1 MLTETLK
8 LFITYLRTVHPLKM
22 LLHLFVVFCLL
33 SMLSFSYIIA
43 FHFEPVFELWQRSRS
58 MNHFAK
64 ELQVSV
70 AVDTEVNQ
78 TLNQLLSTSNANRAY
93 VFRFHNG
100 IPSPNSVPFIF
111 HTNTHEVIKPGT
123 NRVIN
128 YGQRLPSSLI
138 SGMST
143 EFLKRKC
150 VTYTNLHQ
158 RPESNLYWFF
168 ESRAAVHMTRCA
180 FFSKTGDL
188 LGFVGVDYTEYGSIS
203 TVRSN
208 EEQVRQSAEQ
218 LSRIFDR

>member
-1 MLTETLK
+1 MLTDIIR
-8 LFITYLRTVHPLKM
+8 LFLTYLRTVHPLKM
-22 LLHLFVVFCLL
+22 VLHLLVVFCLL
-33 SMLSFSYIIA
+33 SMLSFSYILA

-58 MNHFAK
+58 MNTFAK

-70 AVDTEVNQ
+70 AVDTQVNQ
-78 TLNQLLSTSNANRAY
+78 SLNQLLSSTSANRAY

-138 SGMST
+138 SGMSS

-150 VTYTNLHQ
+150 VSYFNINQ
-158 RPESNLYWFF
+158 RTDSNLYWFY

-180 FFSKTGDL
+180 IFSKTGDL
-188 LGFVGVDYTEYGSIS
+188 LGFVGVDYTEYGPV
-203 TVRSN
+203 TLVRTN
-208 EEQVRQSAEQ
+208 EESVRQAAEQ